1 MQRLIAMDAQLPRTA
16 LLVRMALPDH
26 VCPWGLKAR
35 HLLKSRGYAFEDR
48 LLTSREDVEAFKAAH
63 GVKTTPQVWIA
74 GQRIGGHDD
83 LRAWLGL
90 KLHDPKALTYRPV
103 IVLFAMAGA
112 IALALSMATMGTL
125 FTVHAAEW
133 FVGLAM
139 CLLAFLKLKDIEG
152 FATGFLG
159 YDLLAR
165 AWPPYA
171 YIYAWAEGLA
181 GVLMLSGQLV
191 WLASAIAL
199 FIGGIGAVSVIKAVY
214 VERRTL
220 TCACVGGGSN
230 VPLGFVSLLENVT
243 MIAMAIWM
251 LAGHGT

>member
-1 MQRLIAMDAQLPRTA
+1 MDAQLPRTA

-48 LLTSREDVEAFKAAH
+48 LLTSREEVDAFKAAH

-83 LRAWLGL
+83 LRGWLGL

-103 IVLFAMAGA
+103 IVLLAMAGA

-214 VERRTL
+214 IERRTL

-243 MIAMAIWM
+243 IIAMAIWM
-251 LAGHGT
+251 LAGHGA

>member
-1 MQRLIAMDAQLPRTA
+1 MDAQLPRTA
-16 LLVRMALPDH
+16 RLVRMALPDQ
-26 VCPWGLKAR
+26 VCPWGLRAR
-35 HLLKSRGYAFEDR
+35 HLLRSNGYAFEEQ
-48 LLTSREDVEAFKAAH
+48 LLTSREEVEAFKAANN
-63 GVKTTPQVWIA
+63 VKTTPQVWIA
-74 GQRIGGHDD
+74 GQRVGGHDD
-83 LRAWLGL
+83 LRKWLGL
-90 KLHDPKALTYRPV
+90 TVNDPKAITYRPV
-103 IVLFAMAGA
+103 IALFAMAA
-112 IALALSMATMGTL
+112 AMALALSTAAVGTP

-152 FATGFLG
+152 FVTGFIG

-165 AWPPYA
+165 RWLPYA
-171 YIYAWAEGLA
+171 YVYAWAEAAA

-199 FIGGIGAVSVIKAVY
+199 FIGGVGAVSVIKAVY
-214 VERRTL
+214 IERREL

-243 MIAMAIWM
+243 MIAMAFWM
-251 LAGHGT
+251 LAAHGA